1 MYPKRN
7 FKKLGILAAGLCL
20 IGTGAA
26 NATTGT
32 SKFVKDVSLTF
43 TGQAAQIT
51 IKNEANNKHIN
62 FLDLKV
68 QESKLYFDYTGSAT
82 CKNGN
87 YIHGA
92 GAYMYFGPVSI
103 NGDKISS
110 FGTLHFQNK
119 MPISWHD
126 GDKVVEHSEGT
137 FNVPLSKLKQG
148 HPALRVDAIDELE
161 KKAQAYVQGGGT
173 LIDFYRQD
181 QHLVL
186 QRPISLAATCA
197 NNNMKG
203 SFGYETKNHTIQ
215 ITYKGDPA
223 LNDKAQLSA
232 ALVGKLGGNGEKMA
246 PETPFRLM
254 KADFMPNIPHY
265 SGKCVPDKNPKI
277 RINFKTIGSEK
288 GVMDLVVEP
297 VQNTYA
303 ADGFYYQTQG
313 IVNDPAQSSH
323 LDFNFPLKEMLS
335 QEQYSYMKISSN
347 KTFHHNMRIKVRW
360 KPLHGGEW
368 SEYKD
373 FDTAVFNH
381 RCVAQVAVPLGGAGG
396 KLNYGGKPKP
406 TVIDKFQAPKP
417 APKPIDKIQAVPVTP
432 TEKPKRATN

>member
-1 MYPKRN
+1 MVRKRS
-7 FKKLGILAAGLCL
+7 FKKLGVLAAGLC
-20 IGTGAA
+20 IFGAGAA
-26 NATTGT
+26 HAASGT

-51 IKNEANNKHIN
+51 IKNAAGNKHIN
-62 FLDLKV
+62 ALKLAV
-68 QESKLYFDYTGSAT
+68 QEAQLNFDYSGSAT
-82 CKNGN
+82 CKKGN
-87 YIHGA
+87 AIHGVGSYMFF
-92 GAYMYFGPVSI
+92 GAVSI
-103 NGDKISS
+103 NGDNLNS
-110 FGTLHFQNK
+110 FGTLHDQNN

-126 GDKVVEHSEGT
+126 GDKIVEYTEGT
-137 FNVPLSKLKQG
+137 FNVPLNKLKQG

-161 KKAQAYVQGGGT
+161 KKAQAYVQGGGA

-186 QRPISLAATCA
+186 QRPISLAALCRH
-197 NNNMKG
+197 NNSEH
-203 SFGYETKNHTIQ
+203 SFGYETKSHTIQ

-223 LNDKAQLSA
+223 LIDGAVVNP
-232 ALVGKLGGNGEKMA
+232 KLGGSSPKGFEA
-246 PETPFRLM
+246 PDTPFRLM
-254 KADFMPNIPHY
+254 NADFMANIPHY
-265 SGKCVPDKNPKI
+265 SGNSVPDKNPSI
-277 RINFKTIGSEK
+277 RINFKTIGSET

-313 IVNDPAQSSH
+313 IVNDPAKSAH

-335 QEQYSYMKISSN
+335 QDQYSYMKISNN
-347 KTFHHNMRIKVRW
+347 KTYHHNMRIKARW

-368 SEYKD
+368 SEYKA

-381 RCVAQVAVPLGGAGG
+381 RCTAQVAVPLGGAGG
-396 KLNYGGKPKP
+396 KLNYGEAPKTP
-406 TVIDKFQAPKP
+406 VIDKVQAPKP